1 MNDFVKRRE
10 TLAGKND
17 EVKNFTLRRAVLS
30 GTAGVA
36 GAASALAAAN
46 KFFQKELKKVKKS
59 KKSPHKD

>member
-1 MNDFVKRRE
+1 MSDFVKRRE

-46 KFFQKELKKVKKS
+46 KAFKASIKDFKK
-59 KKSPHKD
+59 KD